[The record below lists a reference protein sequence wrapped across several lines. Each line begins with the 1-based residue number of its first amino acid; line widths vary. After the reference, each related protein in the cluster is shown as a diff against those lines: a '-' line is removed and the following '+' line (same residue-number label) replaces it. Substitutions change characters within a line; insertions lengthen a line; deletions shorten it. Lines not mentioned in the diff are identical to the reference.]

1 MDAAEDFFG
10 HLIGQQVFVVVV
22 VVVVT
27 SRTFLGKT
35 RKTQ

>member
-1 MDAAEDFFG
+1 MDEAEDFFG

-22 VVVVT
+22 VVT

>member
-1 MDAAEDFFG
+1 MDEAEDFFG

-22 VVVVT
+22 VT